1 MYSNELVRGTLKTV
15 VLKVLDDQPRMYG
28 YQLSKEVKERTD
40 GKIVLTEGALYPI
53 LHKLQ
58 KDNLVT
64 SEEEAIGKRIRK
76 YYKLTDKGKKVA
88 SEKTIEL
95 LDFMQTLALFIS
107 RKPSMNYASVGSSI

>member
-1 MYSNELVRGTLKTV
+1 MYSSELVRGTLKTV
-15 VLKVLDDQPRMYG
+15 VMKILDEQPRMYG

-58 KDNLVT
+58 KDELVT
-64 SEEEAIGKRIRK
+64 SEEELIGNRIRK
-76 YYKLTDKGKKVA
+76 YYKLTPKGKKVS

-95 LDFMQTLALFIS
+95 LNFMQTLALFIKG
-107 RKPSMNYASVGSSI
+107 KPVVSYATV

>member
-58 KDNLVT
+58 KIL
-64 SEEEAIGKRIRK
+64 IFFLK
-76 YYKLTDKGKKVA
+76 
-88 SEKTIEL
+88 
-95 LDFMQTLALFIS
+95 
-107 RKPSMNYASVGSSI
+107 

>member
-1 MYSNELVRGTLKTV
+1 MMISSELVRGTLKTI
-15 VLKVLDDQPRMYG
+15 VLKILDDTPRMYG

-64 SEEEAIGKRIRK
+64 SEEEVVGNRVRK
-76 YYKLTDKGKKVA
+76 YYKLTESGKKK
-88 SEKTIEL
+88 STEKTIEL
-95 LDFMQTLALFIS
+95 LDFMQTLALFIKG
-107 RKPSMNYASVGSSI
+107 KPSMNNATVK